1 MRTHIHTY
9 IRTYTHTYAHT
20 HIHTYTHIHAHSRTF
35 THIHTH
41 THIHMHALLTN
52 TCGCLQGTFDKH
64 TVMAENTR
72 IFALNALV
80 SSQQIYNIKE
90 KISEDVLQVM
100 RSSQLPAE
108 LLLV

>member
-1 MRTHIHTY
+1 
-9 IRTYTHTYAHT
+9 
-20 HIHTYTHIHAHSRTF
+20 
-35 THIHTH
+35 
-41 THIHMHALLTN
+41 MHALLTN